1 MKKRDGMR
9 AWRRLTGRYDTKRD
23 ADKEAAYQRVLDPG
37 RYIGKA
43 KTAEGALDA
52 LTKWENEIT
61 RYEGRFGRKLEED
74 TMRVKVREI
83 MPDFLFG
90 ESGPF
95 RGKTFE
101 GWEEMRSEIVR
112 YLEDRPRTKVTGIGS
127 NINHLPGKIGEEK
140 GKDDEEEGDW
150 IWSVEVDDWIC
161 ILRKGKGK
169 GGKSKG
175 KGKG

>member
-1 MKKRDGMR
+1 
-9 AWRRLTGRYDTKRD
+9 
-23 ADKEAAYQRVLDPG
+23 
-37 RYIGKA
+37 
-43 KTAEGALDA
+43 
-52 LTKWENEIT
+52 
-61 RYEGRFGRKLEED
+61 
-74 TMRVKVREI
+74 

-169 GGKSKG
+169 GGKPKG
-175 KGKG
+175 KGKGKGENRECWKCGKTGHLSFDCWSGGRGKDGKGKGNGGKGKGDGGKGKGDGGKGKGDGGKGGKGKGKGYGKETR